1 MGLKEKYAVD
11 NPANTVRP
19 DLKFVF
25 SCPEHAIALFFGVG
39 LLRPAPGTWGTAAGV
54 LVWIALIQFAHL
66 PASGYLALIAAGLL
80 LGVWASEK
88 TDQDLGVHDAGC
100 IVIDEV
106 VGVWLVL
113 MMFPQHPI
121 TWAASFLVFRFFDI
135 VKFPPTDKID
145 EKFKGGKGVMADD
158 VVAALWAIVALT
170 IFDKAAGRF
179 GYTFLGLLS

>member
-1 MGLKEKYAVD
+1 MGIKEKYSAD
-11 NPANTVRP
+11 NPAYTIRP

-39 LLRPAPGTWGTAAGV
+39 CLRPAPGTWGTLAGV
-54 LVWIALIQFAHL
+54 LVWIFLGEVCGMPPMFNLAAVAL
-66 PASGYLALIAAGLL
+66 GLL
-80 LGVWASEK
+80 AGAWASEK
-88 TDQDLGVHDAGC
+88 TSEDLGVHDAGC

-113 MMFPQHPI
+113 MMFPQHPV
-121 TWAASFLVFRFFDI
+121 TWAAAFLAFRFFDI
-135 VKFPPTDKID
+135 MKFPPADKID
-145 EKFKGGKGVMADD
+145 AKFKGGKGIMADD
-158 VVAALWAIVALT
+158 IVAALWAIVALT